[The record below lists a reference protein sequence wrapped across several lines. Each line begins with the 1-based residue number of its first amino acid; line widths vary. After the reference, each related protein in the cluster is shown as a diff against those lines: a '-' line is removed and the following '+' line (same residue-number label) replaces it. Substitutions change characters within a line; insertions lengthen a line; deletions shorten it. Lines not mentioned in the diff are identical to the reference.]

1 MGEIIV
7 TPTLLMFQDVIDKQK
22 NAKKMKA
29 GMATSGKPG
38 LLGAAERVRSM
49 VNHELD
55 IATTLKD
62 AIQASRFFFKFEWQ
76 FGTSIDLTFC
86 FLEPRIAD
94 EGSSRVVQAAE

>member
-1 MGEIIV
+1 M
-7 TPTLLMFQDVIDKQK
+7 IDKQK
-22 NAKKMKA
+22 NAKKMRA

-62 AIQASRFFFKFEWQ
+62 AIQASNLSLKKTLNDFENLATV
-76 FGTSIDLTFC
+76 F
-86 FLEPRIAD
+86 
-94 EGSSRVVQAAE
+94 